1 MRTLTLLFFAVVS
14 LLLGGSAVVP
24 AQTIIGAGTLR
35 GDSMG
40 VAWQVY
46 GNLLVVVGI
55 AAPLGF
61 LAAAVATAL
70 RRE

>member
-14 LLLGGSAVVP
+14 LLLGGIAVVP
-24 AQTIIGAGTLR
+24 AQTIIGAGILR

-46 GNLLVVVGI
+46 GDLLVIVGI
-55 AAPLGF
+55 AAPVGF
-61 LAAAVATAL
+61 LAAAVAAAL
-70 RRE
+70 RHQ